1 MKRNIGNLIVIAI
14 IMGMATFIL
23 TTTVTARSPQHR
35 SIQGVYAATGSGSCL
50 VAPFGLTNLVPNP
63 APGGSDAVYMLMT
76 FTMEGVFTFYRDGTG
91 HAERPSCPTIIHT
104 PSPFS
109 PYPNASDSKDSWDF
123 TYEVEPDGSI
133 ILTQVPDSHSG
144 EFTSGPFAALGSYH
158 NNGRNWHGTIS
169 PNAKTIILNGGL
181 PDIITSPSSEE
192 GIVCNTS
199 AILIWLGSH

>member
-1 MKRNIGNLIVIAI
+1 MKANVNKLVLLMIIIVIATFT
-14 IMGMATFIL
+14 MATA
-23 TTTVTARSPQHR
+23 VTAKSPGNH

-50 VAPFGLTNLVPNP
+50 VAPFGLTDLVPNS
-63 APGGSDAVYMLMT
+63 GIYMLMT

-91 HAERPSCPTIIHT
+91 HAERPSCPTIIHS

-109 PYPNASDSKDSWDF
+109 PYPNASNGEDSWDF
-123 TYEVEPDGSI
+123 TYEVERDGSI
-133 ILTQVPDSHSG
+133 ILTQVPGSHSG
-144 EFTSGPFAALGSYH
+144 EFTSGPFVALGQYH
-158 NNGRNWHGTIS
+158 NNGRNWRGTVS

-199 AILIWLGSH
+199 AVLIWLKDH